1 MNMYSDSIL
10 GKFLQ
15 MIQKIFIKFFPS
27 PIHIKY
33 VLSKEAVNV
42 LYIKLLD
49 LSKFWRIPLFLDTS
63 ISFIFFYRVLALNP
77 REYPKMAGRI
87 YPPWAEIEYG
97 EITLD
102 QLKNG
107 EEVEFQFTVDYAMK
121 SFNSEKDIEV
131 RGHSF

>member
-1 MNMYSDSIL
+1 MENPYIL
-10 GKFLQ
+10 GYQ
-15 MIQKIFIKFFPS
+15 
-27 PIHIKY
+27 H
-33 VLSKEAVNV
+33 
-42 LYIKLLD
+42 
-49 LSKFWRIPLFLDTS
+49 
-63 ISFIFFYRVLALNP
+63 FFYISNRVLALNP

-107 EEVEFQFTVDYAMK
+107 EEVEFKFTVDYAMK

-131 RGHSF
+131 RIYSFQEISCQLTTFL

>member
-1 MNMYSDSIL
+1 MYL
-10 GKFLQ
+10 C
-15 MIQKIFIKFFPS
+15 
-27 PIHIKY
+27 
-33 VLSKEAVNV
+33 
-42 LYIKLLD
+42 
-49 LSKFWRIPLFLDTS
+49 S
-63 ISFIFFYRVLALNP
+63 ISNILTFQNFGESLYSWIPTFLLCFLNRVLALNP

-131 RGHSF
+131 RRHSF

>member
-1 MNMYSDSIL
+1 MESS
-10 GKFLQ
+10 
-15 MIQKIFIKFFPS
+15 
-27 PIHIKY
+27 
-33 VLSKEAVNV
+33 
-42 LYIKLLD
+42 
-49 LSKFWRIPLFLDTS
+49 RIPT
-63 ISFIFFYRVLALNP
+63 FIFYFLNRVLALNP

-131 RGHSF
+131 IIYSLKNILAA

>member
-1 MNMYSDSIL
+1 
-10 GKFLQ
+10 
-15 MIQKIFIKFFPS
+15 
-27 PIHIKY
+27 
-33 VLSKEAVNV
+33 
-42 LYIKLLD
+42 
-49 LSKFWRIPLFLDTS
+49 
-63 ISFIFFYRVLALNP
+63 
-77 REYPKMAGRI
+77 MAGRI

-131 RGHSF
+131 RRHSF

>member
-1 MNMYSDSIL
+1 M
-10 GKFLQ
+10 
-15 MIQKIFIKFFPS
+15 
-27 PIHIKY
+27 
-33 VLSKEAVNV
+33 
-42 LYIKLLD
+42 
-49 LSKFWRIPLFLDTS
+49 
-63 ISFIFFYRVLALNP
+63 NP

-131 RGHSF
+131 IIYSLKNILAA

>member
-1 MNMYSDSIL
+1 MYCISSFLIFQNF
-10 GKFLQ
+10 GKSPYSWIPTFFL
-15 MIQKIFIKFFPS
+15 
-27 PIHIKY
+27 Y
-33 VLSKEAVNV
+33 
-42 LYIKLLD
+42 
-49 LSKFWRIPLFLDTS
+49 FLN
-63 ISFIFFYRVLALNP
+63 RVLALNP

-131 RGHSF
+131 RRHSF